1 MIHFSDET
9 LHSEGHSKIT
19 VPQTS
24 ARSGS
29 YLHAE
34 VVSHTR
40 IVPMAHLQLQEG
52 DSLPPY
58 LALAPPRVIC
68 LHVGAVAAFGAEHLK
83 ALNN

>member
-1 MIHFSDET
+1 
-9 LHSEGHSKIT
+9 
-19 VPQTS
+19 
-24 ARSGS
+24 
-29 YLHAE
+29 
-34 VVSHTR
+34 
-40 IVPMAHLQLQEG
+40 MAHLQLQEG